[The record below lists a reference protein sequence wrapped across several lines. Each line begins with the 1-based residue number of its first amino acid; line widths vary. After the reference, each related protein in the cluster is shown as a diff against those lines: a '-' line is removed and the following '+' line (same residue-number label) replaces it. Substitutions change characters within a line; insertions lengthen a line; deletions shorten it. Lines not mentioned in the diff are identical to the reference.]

1 MFDLEVDLLLHC
13 YLEEKIAN
21 KINIWRH
28 VTQKRYVFRDI
39 GDNSPDRYFFKE
51 HDAPN

>member
-1 MFDLEVDLLLHC
+1 MFDVT
-13 YLEEKIAN
+13 
-21 KINIWRH
+21 WRK
-28 VTQKRYVFRDI
+28 KRYIFSYI

>member
-1 MFDLEVDLLLHC
+1 MFDLEVDIVLHWC
-13 YLEEKIAN
+13 FEKQIVY

-28 VTQKRYVFRDI
+28 VTQKRYVIRYI
-39 GDNSPDRYFFKE
+39 GDNNPHRYFLKE